1 MKISILVPCHN
12 EEKSIKTCIL
22 SCLNQSKKVDQIVV
36 VNDGSTDKSLEILKK
51 FKEKITLVNIAKATG
66 RKSLAQEQGLKAV
79 KGDLLIATDG
89 DTILDYDFIK
99 NITQDFN
106 DDKVMASA
114 GYVKSIPHNL
124 LTACRQIDY
133 LIGQEIH
140 RRAQANINALYVIP
154 GCAAAYRTKIFKKLI
169 SFDHDT
175 LAEDLDLTYKCHE
188 KNLKV
193 SYNKKA
199 IAYTEDPS
207 SLLDYIKQLRRWN
220 AGNWQNLLKHYQVLD
235 KPGNALE
242 LSLIYCEGLIF
253 PLLLLIALFVNLKAF
268 FLFYLLNFIITLG
281 FATFGALRDKRTDI
295 LKAAPIYLFI
305 TFIHYGIFIEQFIA
319 EVILRK
325 NNLIWFQPERKAW
338 I

>member
-1 MKISILVPCHN
+1 MKVSILIPCHN
-12 EEKSIKTCIL
+12 EEKSIKSCVL
-22 SCLNQSKKVDQIVV
+22 SCLNQSRKVDQIVV
-36 VNDGSTDKSLEILKK
+36 VNDGSTDKSLSILRK
-51 FKEKITLVNIAKATG
+51 FKDKITIVNISNTTG
-66 RKSLAQEQGLKAV
+66 RKSFAQAEGMKV
-79 KGDLLIATDG
+79 IKGDVLIATDG
-89 DTILDYDFIK
+89 DTILDYDFVK
-99 NITQDFN
+99 NITDDFE
-106 DDKVMASA
+106 DCKVMASA

-140 RRAQANINALYVIP
+140 RKAQSHINALYVIP

-169 SFDHDT
+169 SFDHNT

-193 SYNKKA
+193 AYNKKA
-199 IAYTEDPS
+199 IVYTEDPS
-207 SLLDYIKQLRRWN
+207 SFLDYIRQLRRWN

-242 LSLIYCEGLIF
+242 LTLTYCEGLIF

-281 FATFGALRDKRTDI
+281 FAAFGAFRDERTDI
-295 LKAAPIYLFI
+295 LKAAPLYLFI
-305 TFIHYGIFIEQFIA
+305 TFINYGIFVEQFIA
-319 EVILRK
+319 EVVLKK
-325 NNLIWFQPERKAW
+325 NNQTWFQPERKAW